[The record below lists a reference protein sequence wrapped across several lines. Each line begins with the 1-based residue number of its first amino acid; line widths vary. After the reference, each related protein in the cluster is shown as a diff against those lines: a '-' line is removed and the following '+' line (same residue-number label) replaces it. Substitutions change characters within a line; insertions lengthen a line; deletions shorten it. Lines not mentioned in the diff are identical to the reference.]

1 MPAPWRNRSF
11 LLYFLAETVSTFGS
25 SMLFIG
31 INWYVREVSGT
42 NTAVGAVLSLSI
54 ASSFLLFPLA
64 GTVADRFPRR
74 STLLAM
80 TLCRA
85 GLYLLFLLAAVLGR
99 LEVRAIYLLVV
110 LNGMGWAFHTPVS
123 RGFLQEILE
132 RGELVNGNAWVEMS
146 LQAGAFLSAGFT
158 GIVLKLLGI
167 RAVLGIAV
175 GTYLLASLLLAGIR
189 YTPLAVKDS
198 GEPFFAQFS
207 RGLRYLGARPRLLWL
222 GLLMQVPFVVVI
234 VSNVVLPGYVE
245 NVLGA
250 GAVAFG
256 LADMSYGLA
265 AFCSSLLLSLFA
277 SRLPRFPLLIAL
289 FSLVLLALGGL
300 YLNRLAALAYLG
312 MFLFGLGNTPLK
324 ILLTS
329 TLMEIV
335 DKEQFGRAMA
345 LWTGISSLLQVGL
358 SFALG
363 AALDRV
369 SENHGYLALAAVM
382 AAGLAGLAALLPRM
396 RRGSARSSSEAPPPI

>member
-1 MPAPWRNRSF
+1 
-11 LLYFLAETVSTFGS
+11 
-25 SMLFIG
+25 MLFIG

-42 NTAVGAVLSLSI
+42 NAAVGVVLSLSI

-74 STLLAM
+74 STLQAM
-80 TLCRA
+80 TLARA
-85 GLYLLFLLAAVLGR
+85 GLYLLFLLLALLGR
-99 LEVRAIYLLVV
+99 LEVPLIYLLVV
-110 LNGMGWAFHTPVS
+110 LNGLGWAFHTPVS

-132 RGELVNGNAWVEMS
+132 RDEMVAGNSWVEMS
-146 LQAGAFLSAGFT
+146 WQAGAFLSAGFT
-158 GIVLKLLGI
+158 GIVLKFLGI
-167 RAVLGIAV
+167 RAVLAIAI
-175 GTYLLASLLLAGIR
+175 GGYLLAGLLLARIR
-189 YTPLAVKDS
+189 YVPLAISDS
-198 GEPFFAQFS
+198 GEPFFTQFS
-207 RGLRYLGARPRLLWL
+207 RGLDYLRTRPRLLWL

-234 VSNVVLPGYVE
+234 VSNVILPGYVE

-277 SRLPRFPLLIAL
+277 ARLPRFPLLVGL
-289 FSLVLLALGGL
+289 FGLVLAALGGL
-300 YLNRLAALAYLG
+300 YFNRLAALAYLG

-324 ILLTS
+324 ILVTS

-335 DKEQFGRAMA
+335 DREQFGRAMA
-345 LWTGISSLLQVGL
+345 LWAGVSSLLQVGL

-363 AALDRV
+363 AALDQV
-369 SENHGYLALAAVM
+369 SENHGYLMLAAVM
-382 AAGLAGLAALLPRM
+382 AAGLAGLAVLLPRAQL
-396 RRGSARSSSEAPPPI
+396 GSARHRLEPPI

>member
-1 MPAPWRNRSF
+1 VA
-11 LLYFLAETVSTFGS
+11 T
-25 SMLFIG
+25 
-31 INWYVREVSGT
+31 
-42 NTAVGAVLSLSI
+42 VLSLAI

-80 TLCRA
+80 CLGRA
-85 GLYLLFLLAAVLGR
+85 GLYLLFLLLGVLGR
-99 LEVRAIYLLVV
+99 LQVWTIYLLVV
-110 LNGMGWAFHTPVS
+110 LNGLGWAFHTPVS

-132 RGELVNGNAWVEMS
+132 RGELVGGNSWVEMS

-158 GIVLKLLGI
+158 GIVLSLLGL
-167 RAVLGIAV
+167 RAVLAIAV
-175 GTYLLASLLLAGIR
+175 GTYLLSGLLLACIR
-189 YTPLAVKDS
+189 YVPLRVRDS
-198 GEPFFAQFS
+198 GEPFFTQFS

-256 LADMSYGLA
+256 LADMTYGLA
-265 AFCSSLLLSLFA
+265 AFCSSLLLSLLA
-277 SRLPRFPLLIAL
+277 ARLPRFPLLMAL
-289 FSLVLLALGGL
+289 FGLVLAALAGL

-335 DKEQFGRAMA
+335 DKQQCGRAMA
-345 LWTGISSLLQVGL
+345 LWTGVSSLLQVGL
-358 SFALG
+358 SFGLG

-369 SENHGYLALAAVM
+369 RENHGYLALAVVT
-382 AAGLAGLAALLPRM
+382 AAGLAGVGLLLPRLSS
-396 RRGSARSSSEAPPPI
+396 RRSA

>member
-1 MPAPWRNRSF
+1 VPSLWRNRSF
-11 LLYFLAETVSTFGS
+11 LLYFFAETVSTFGS

-31 INWYVREVSGT
+31 INWYIREVSGT
-42 NTAVGAVLSLSI
+42 NAAVGAVLSLSI

-85 GLYLLFLLAAVLGR
+85 GLYLLFLLAAALGR

-189 YTPLAVKDS
+189 YIPLAVKDS

-207 RGLRYLGARPRLLWL
+207 RGLGYLGARPRLLWL

>member
-1 MPAPWRNRSF
+1 
-11 LLYFLAETVSTFGS
+11 
-25 SMLFIG
+25 MLFIG

-42 NTAVGAVLSLSI
+42 NAAVGVVLSLSI

-80 TLCRA
+80 TLARA
-85 GLYLLFLLAAVLGR
+85 GLYLLFLLLALLGR
-99 LEVRAIYLLVV
+99 LEVPLIYLLVV
-110 LNGMGWAFHTPVS
+110 LNGLGWAFHTPVS

-132 RGELVNGNAWVEMS
+132 RDEMVAGNSWVEMS
-146 LQAGAFLSAGFT
+146 WQAGAFLSAGFT
-158 GIVLKLLGI
+158 GIVLKFLGI
-167 RAVLGIAV
+167 RAVLAIAI
-175 GTYLLASLLLAGIR
+175 GGYLLAGLLLARIR
-189 YTPLAVKDS
+189 YVPLAISDS
-198 GEPFFAQFS
+198 GEPFFTQFS
-207 RGLRYLGARPRLLWL
+207 RGLDYLRTRPRLLWL

-234 VSNVVLPGYVE
+234 VSNVILPGYVE

-277 SRLPRFPLLIAL
+277 ARLPRFPLLVGL
-289 FSLVLLALGGL
+289 FGLV
-300 YLNRLAALAYLG
+300 LAALAYLG

-324 ILLTS
+324 ILVTS

-335 DKEQFGRAMA
+335 DREQFGRAMA
-345 LWTGISSLLQVGL
+345 LWAGVSSLLQVGL

-363 AALDRV
+363 AALDQV
-369 SENHGYLALAAVM
+369 SENHGYLMLAAVM
-382 AAGLAGLAALLPRM
+382 AAGLAGLAVLLPRAQL
-396 RRGSARSSSEAPPPI
+396 GSARHRLEPPI

>member
-1 MPAPWRNRSF
+1 MPSLWRKRSF

-42 NTAVGAVLSLSI
+42 NAAVGVVLALSI

-80 TLCRA
+80 CLGRA
-85 GLYLLFLLAAVLGR
+85 GLYLLFLLLGVLGR
-99 LEVRAIYLLVV
+99 LEVWTIYLLVV
-110 LNGMGWAFHTPVS
+110 LNGLGWAFHTPVS

-132 RGELVNGNAWVEMS
+132 RGEMVAGNSWVEMS

-175 GTYLLASLLLAGIR
+175 GGYLLASLLLAGIR
-189 YTPLAVKDS
+189 YAPLRVRDS

-207 RGLRYLGARPRLLWL
+207 RGLGYLGSRPRLLWL
-222 GLLMQVPFVVVI
+222 GMLMQVPFVVVI
-234 VSNVVLPGYVE
+234 VSNVILPGYVD

-256 LADMSYGLA
+256 LADMSYGVA

-277 SRLPRFPLLIAL
+277 ARLPRFPLLVAL
-289 FSLVLLALGGL
+289 YCLVLAALGGL
-300 YLNRLAALAYLG
+300 YLNRLTALAYLG

-345 LWTGISSLLQVGL
+345 LWSGVSSLLQVGL

-363 AALDRV
+363 AALDQVR
-369 SENHGYLALAAVM
+369 ENNGYLMLAVVM
-382 AAGLAGLAALLPRM
+382 AAGLAGLTALLPRAQL
-396 RRGSARSSSEAPPPI
+396 GSARGGLEPPV

>member
-1 MPAPWRNRSF
+1 MSSLWRKRSF

-42 NTAVGAVLSLSI
+42 NAAVGVVLSLSI

-80 TLCRA
+80 TLARA
-85 GLYLLFLLAAVLGR
+85 GLYLLFLLLALLGR
-99 LEVRAIYLLVV
+99 LEVPLIYLLVV
-110 LNGMGWAFHTPVS
+110 LNGLGWAFHTPVS

-132 RGELVNGNAWVEMS
+132 RDEMVAGNSWVEMS
-146 LQAGAFLSAGFT
+146 WQAGAFLSAGFT

-167 RAVLGIAV
+167 QAVLAIAI
-175 GTYLLASLLLAGIR
+175 GTYLAASLLLAGIR
-189 YTPLAVKDS
+189 YTPLAVPDAA
-198 GEPFFAQFS
+198 ERFFRQFS
-207 RGLRYLGARPRLLWL
+207 RGLGYLRAHPRLLWL
-222 GLLMQVPFVVVI
+222 GLAMQVPFVVVI

-250 GAVAFG
+250 GAIAFG
-256 LADMSYGLA
+256 LADGSYGLA

-277 SRLPRFPLLIAL
+277 SRLPRFPLLVAL
-289 FSLVLLALGGL
+289 YSLVLAALGGL

-324 ILLTS
+324 ILVTS

-335 DKEQFGRAMA
+335 DREQFGRAMA
-345 LWTGISSLLQVGL
+345 LWAGVSSLLQVGL

-363 AALDRV
+363 AALDQV
-369 SENHGYLALAAVM
+369 SENHGYLMLAAVM
-382 AAGLAGLAALLPRM
+382 AAGLAGLAVLLPRAQL
-396 RRGSARSSSEAPPPI
+396 GSARHRLEPPI

>member
-1 MPAPWRNRSF
+1 MPSLWRNRSF
-11 LLYFLAETVSTFGS
+11 LLYFLAETLSTFGS

-31 INWYVREVSGT
+31 INWFVRETSGT
-42 NTAVGAVLSLSI
+42 NTAVGVVLSLSI

-74 STLLAM
+74 TTLLAM
-80 TLCRA
+80 CLARA
-85 GLYLLFLLAAVLGR
+85 GLYLLFLVLAALGR
-99 LEVRAIYLLVV
+99 LGVPLIYLLVV

-123 RGFLQEILE
+123 RGFLQEIVP
-132 RGELVNGNAWVEMS
+132 RGELVSGNSWVEMS

-167 RAVLGIAV
+167 QAVLAIAV
-175 GTYLLASLLLAGIR
+175 GTYLAAGLLLAGIR
-189 YTPLAVKDS
+189 YTPLAVTDS
-198 GEPFFAQFS
+198 AEPFFSQFA
-207 RGLRYLGARPRLLWL
+207 RGLGYLRARPRLLWL

-234 VSNVVLPGYVE
+234 VSNVILPGYVE

-256 LADMSYGLA
+256 LADGTYGLA

-277 SRLPRFPLLIAL
+277 ARLPRFPLLVAL
-289 FSLVLLALGGL
+289 YSLVLAALGGL
-300 YLNRLAALAYLG
+300 YLNRLAAVAYLG

-345 LWTGISSLLQVGL
+345 LWSGISSLLQVGL
-358 SFALG
+358 AFALG
-363 AALDRV
+363 AMLDRV
-369 SENHGYLALAAVM
+369 SENHGYLALAAVTVGGFV
-382 AAGLAGLAALLPRM
+382 AVAVLLPRM
-396 RRGSARSSSEAPPPI
+396 QRGAVR

>member
-1 MPAPWRNRSF
+1 
-11 LLYFLAETVSTFGS
+11 
-25 SMLFIG
+25 
-31 INWYVREVSGT
+31 VSGT
-42 NTAVGAVLSLSI
+42 NAAVGVVLALSI

-74 STLLAM
+74 STLQAM
-80 TLCRA
+80 TLARA
-85 GLYLLFLLAAVLGR
+85 GLYLLFLMLALLGR
-99 LEVRAIYLLVV
+99 LEVRLIYLLVV
-110 LNGMGWAFHTPVS
+110 LNGLGWAFHTPVS

-132 RGELVNGNAWVEMS
+132 RGEMVAGNSWVEMS

-175 GTYLLASLLLAGIR
+175 GGYLLASLLLAGIR
-189 YTPLAVKDS
+189 HTPLAVPDS
-198 GEPFFAQFS
+198 GEPFFTQFS
-207 RGLRYLGARPRLLWL
+207 RGLGYLGSRPRLLWL
-222 GLLMQVPFVVVI
+222 GMLMQVPFVVVI
-234 VSNVVLPGYVE
+234 VSNVILPGYVD

-256 LADMSYGLA
+256 LADMSYGVA

-277 SRLPRFPLLIAL
+277 ARLPRFPLLVAL
-289 FSLVLLALGGL
+289 YCLVLAALGGL
-300 YLNRLAALAYLG
+300 YFNRLTALAYLG

-345 LWTGISSLLQVGL
+345 LWSGVSSLLQVGL

-369 SENHGYLALAAVM
+369 RENNGYLILAVVM
-382 AAGLAGLAALLPRM
+382 AAGLAGLAALLPRA
-396 RRGSARSSSEAPPPI
+396 RLGSARRGLEPHV

>member
-1 MPAPWRNRSF
+1 MPSLWSKRSF
-11 LLYFLAETVSTFGS
+11 LLYFFAETVSTFGS

-31 INWYVREVSGT
+31 INWYVREISGS
-42 NTAVGAVLSLSI
+42 NAAVGIVLSLAI

-74 STLLAM
+74 TTLLAM
-80 TLCRA
+80 CLGRA
-85 GLYLLFLLAAVLGR
+85 GLYLLFLIPALLGR
-99 LEVRAIYLLVV
+99 LEVPLIYLLVV
-110 LNGMGWAFHTPVS
+110 LNGLGWAFHTPVS

-132 RGELVNGNAWVEMS
+132 RGELVGGNSWVEMS

-158 GIVLKLLGI
+158 GIVLKFLGI
-167 RAVLGIAV
+167 QAVLAIAV
-175 GTYLLASLLLAGIR
+175 GTYIAASLLLAGIR
-189 YTPLAVKDS
+189 YTPLAVADS
-198 GEPFFAQFS
+198 GEPFFTQFS
-207 RGLRYLGARPRLLWL
+207 RGLGYLRARPRLLWL

-234 VSNVVLPGYVE
+234 VSNVILPGYVE

-277 SRLPRFPLLIAL
+277 ARLPRFPLLVGL
-289 FSLVLLALGGL
+289 FCLVLAALGGL
-300 YLNRLAALAYLG
+300 FFNRLAALAYLG

-324 ILLTS
+324 ILVTS

-345 LWTGISSLLQVGL
+345 LWSGISSLLQVGL

-382 AAGLAGLAALLPRM
+382 AGGLAGLAALLPRM
-396 RRGSARSSSEAPPPI
+396 RRETVR

>member
-1 MPAPWRNRSF
+1 MPSLWGKRNF
-11 LLYFLAETVSTFGS
+11 LLYFLAETISTFGS

-31 INWYVREVSGT
+31 INWYVRESSGT

-74 STLLAM
+74 STLLVM
-80 TLCRA
+80 CLCRA
-85 GLYLLFLLAAVLGR
+85 AIYLLFLVAALFGR
-99 LEVRAIYLLVV
+99 LGTPGIYLLVV

-132 RGELVNGNAWVEMS
+132 RGELVHGNSWVEMS

-167 RAVLGIAV
+167 SAVLSIAA
-175 GTYLLASLLLAGIR
+175 GTYLLAVLLLAGIR
-189 YTPLAVKDS
+189 YTPLAVPDS

-245 NVLGA
+245 DVLGA

-277 SRLPRFPLLIAL
+277 SRLSRFPLLMAL
-289 FSLVLLALGGL
+289 FGLVLAALGGL

-345 LWTGISSLLQVGL
+345 LWTGLSSLLQVGL

-369 SENHGYLALAAVM
+369 SENHGYLALAVVM
-382 AAGLAGLAALLPRM
+382 AGGLAGLAVLLPRL
-396 RRGSARSSSEAPPPI
+396 RRGSARSPSEAPPPI

>member
-31 INWYVREVSGT
+31 INWYVRQVSGT

-54 ASSFLLFPLA
+54 ASGFLLFPLA

-80 TLCRA
+80 DLCRA
-85 GLYLLFLLAAVLGR
+85 ALYLVFLVLGLLGR
-99 LEVRAIYLLVV
+99 LDVRTTYLLVV
-110 LNGMGWAFHTPVS
+110 LNGLGWAFHTPVA
-123 RGFLQEILE
+123 RGFLQEILARE
-132 RGELVNGNAWVEMS
+132 ELVPGNAWVEMS
-146 LQAGAFLSAGFT
+146 LQAGAFISAGFT
-158 GIVLKLLGI
+158 GIVLNFLGI
-167 RAVLGIAV
+167 RAVLAIAA
-175 GTYLLASLLLAGIR
+175 GTYVISSLLLAAIR
-189 YTPLAVKDS
+189 YTPLVVQDA
-198 GEPFFAQFS
+198 GERFFRQFS
-207 RGLRYLGARPRLLWL
+207 KGLGYLGARPRLLAL

-277 SRLPRFPLLIAL
+277 ARLPRFQLVMAL
-289 FSLVLLALGGL
+289 FVLVLAALGGL
-300 YLNRLAALAYLG
+300 YLNRLAALAYVGL
-312 MFLFGLGNTPLK
+312 FLFGLGNTPLK

-335 DKEQFGRAMA
+335 DKQQFGRAMA
-345 LWTGISSLLQVGL
+345 LWSGLSSLVQVGL

-363 AALDRV
+363 AMLDRV
-369 SENHGYLALAAVM
+369 RENNGYLVLAAAT
-382 AAGLAGLAALLPRM
+382 AAGLAGLMALLPRP
-396 RRGSARSSSEAPPPI
+396 RREPA

>member
-1 MPAPWRNRSF
+1 MPSLWRQRSF
-11 LLYFLAETVSTFGS
+11 LLYFLAETFSTFGS

-31 INWYVREVSGT
+31 INWHIRELSGS
-42 NTAVGAVLSLSI
+42 NAAVGAVLSLAI

-80 TLCRA
+80 TLARA
-85 GLYLLFLLAAVLGR
+85 GLYLAFLLLGMLGR
-99 LEVRAIYLLVV
+99 LEVWAIYLLVV
-110 LNGMGWAFHTPVS
+110 LNGLGWAFHTPVS

-132 RGELVNGNAWVEMS
+132 RDELVGGNAWVEMS

-158 GIVLKLLGI
+158 GIVLKFLGI
-167 RAVLGIAV
+167 RAVLAIAV
-175 GTYLLASLLLAGIR
+175 GTYLLASLFLARIR
-189 YTPLAVKDS
+189 YTPLVAGDS
-198 GEPFFAQFS
+198 EEPFFTQFS
-207 RGLRYLGARPRLLWL
+207 RGLGYLRARPRLLWL
-222 GLLMQVPFVVVI
+222 GLAMQVPFVVVI

-265 AFCSSLLLSLFA
+265 AFCSSLLLTLLA
-277 SRLPRFPLLIAL
+277 ARLPRFPLLLAL
-289 FSLVLLALGGL
+289 FALVLAALAGL

-329 TLMEIV
+329 TLMELV
-335 DKEQFGRAMA
+335 DKEQFGRALA
-345 LWTGISSLLQVGL
+345 LWSGISSLLQVGL

-369 SENHGYLALAAVM
+369 SENHGYLALAVVTAG
-382 AAGLAGLAALLPRM
+382 GLAALAALLPRLSS
-396 RRGSARSSSEAPPPI
+396 RRSA